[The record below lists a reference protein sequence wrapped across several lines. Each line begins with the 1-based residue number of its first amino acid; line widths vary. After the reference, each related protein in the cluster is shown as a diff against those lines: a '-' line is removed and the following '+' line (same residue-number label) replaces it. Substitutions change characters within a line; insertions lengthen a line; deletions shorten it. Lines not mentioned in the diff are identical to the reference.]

1 MNITVINGTE
11 KHGVTYRLKEMFLAE
26 FKDKANITEYYL
38 PKDCPSFC
46 IGCLNCTLKGEN
58 ICKDAEYIKK
68 IDAMGGAVAAIEQG
82 YMQGEMSAHAYE
94 DQRDIET
101 KRSIV
106 VGVNKFVDNKQLAEQ
121 DVLTADLSVAERQI
135 AKVEKMKDGR
145 DQKAV
150 DAALTALKQAC
161 AGEENLM
168 PYLIDAV
175 KTYATL
181 GEICGVMKEIFGE
194 YRQDGSMF

>member
-1 MNITVINGTE
+1 
-11 KHGVTYRLKEMFLAE
+11 
-26 FKDKANITEYYL
+26 
-38 PKDCPSFC
+38 
-46 IGCLNCTLKGEN
+46 
-58 ICKDAEYIKK
+58 
-68 IDAMGGAVAAIEQG
+68 
-82 YMQGEMSAHAYE
+82 MSAHAYE

-150 DAALTALKQAC
+150 DAALQRWSHWRGRRKFV
-161 AGEENLM
+161 
-168 PYLIDAV
+168 PYLLTLL
-175 KTYATL
+175 KLSHLEEYARD
-181 GEICGVMKEIFGE
+181 ERNI
-194 YRQDGSMF
+194 RRR